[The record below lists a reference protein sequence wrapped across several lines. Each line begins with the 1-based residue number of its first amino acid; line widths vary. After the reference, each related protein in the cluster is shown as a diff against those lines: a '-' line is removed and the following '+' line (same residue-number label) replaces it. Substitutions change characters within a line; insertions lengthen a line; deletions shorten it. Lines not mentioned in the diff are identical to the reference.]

1 MPCPACNKIPM
12 GNLMIFAKR
21 KVTKSITLE
30 DLASMIKECTYVVAL
45 TGSGTSAESNIPSFR
60 GANSSIW
67 SKYDPKIYGTIWG
80 FWKSPEKIW
89 EVIRDIS
96 SDYEIELN
104 PGHTALSTLESL
116 GYLKAVI
123 TQNIDGLHE
132 ESGNSKVIPLHGSV
146 FEARCCTCREII
158 QLNKIM
164 LQKTSHF
171 MHQLPPE
178 CPCGG
183 IFKPNVVLFGEVIP
197 KSLLKQAQKE
207 IENCDL
213 LLVVGTSSS
222 VSTATNLCYYAH
234 RKKKKI
240 VEVNISKTYITNR
253 LSDCHVRAKFS
264 DLVTISDILKGEKGT
279 LIGEGT
285 QGGEEAQIG
294 KASHSGKTKHR
305 MNSSQGA

>member
-1 MPCPACNKIPM
+1 M
-12 GNLMIFAKR
+12 GNLMIFAR
-21 KVTKSITLE
+21 RRVTKSITLE
-30 DLASMIKECTYVVAL
+30 DLASMIRECTYVVAL

-60 GANSSIW
+60 GTNSSIW

-104 PGHTALSTLESL
+104 PGHTALSALENL
-116 GYLKAVI
+116 GYLKTVI

-146 FEARCCTCREII
+146 FEARCCTCRETI

-197 KSLLKQAQKE
+197 KSLLKQAEKE
-207 IENCDL
+207 IEKCDL
-213 LLVVGTSSS
+213 LLVLGTSSS

-253 LSDCHVRAKFS
+253 LSDYHVRAKFS
-264 DLVTISDILKGEKGT
+264 DL
-279 LIGEGT
+279 
-285 QGGEEAQIG
+285 
-294 KASHSGKTKHR
+294 
-305 MNSSQGA
+305 

>member
-1 MPCPACNKIPM
+1 M
-12 GNLMIFAKR
+12 GNLMIFFR
-21 KVTKSITLE
+21 KKMTKSITLE
-30 DLASMIKECTYVVAL
+30 DLVSMIKECTYVVAL
-45 TGSGTSAESNIPSFR
+45 TGSGTSAESNVPSFR

-67 SKYDPKIYGTIWG
+67 TKYDPKIYGTIWG

-96 SDYEIELN
+96 SDYEVELN
-104 PGHTALSTLESL
+104 PGHTALSTLENL
-116 GYLKAVI
+116 GYLKTVI

-132 ESGNSKVIPLHGSV
+132 ESGNSRVIPLHGSV
-146 FEARCCTCREII
+146 FEARCCTCRETI

-197 KSLLKQAQKE
+197 KALLKQAHKE
-207 IENCDL
+207 IKQCDL
-213 LLVVGTSSS
+213 LLVIGTSSS

-234 RKKKKI
+234 KKKKKI
-240 VEVNISKTYITNR
+240 VEVNIADTYITNR
-253 LSDCHVRAKFS
+253 LSDYHVRAKFS
-264 DLVTISDILKGEKGT
+264 ELLAVSDLLKGQQAA
-279 LIGEGT
+279 
-285 QGGEEAQIG
+285 QGGGSPDREADNG
-294 KASHSGKTKHR
+294 ESD
-305 MNSSQGA
+305 